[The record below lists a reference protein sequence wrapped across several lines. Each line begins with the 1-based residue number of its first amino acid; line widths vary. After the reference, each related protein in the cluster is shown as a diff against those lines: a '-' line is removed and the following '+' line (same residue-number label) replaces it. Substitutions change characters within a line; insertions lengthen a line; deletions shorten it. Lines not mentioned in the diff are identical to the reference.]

1 MVTLKKENFRFAN
14 VLSFFAWFTMIFSGG
29 LLPWYILCT
38 KYYGL
43 QNNIWALILPYG
55 MNVFY
60 MFVLKS
66 NFKAVPEELVE
77 AARIDGCSRMN
88 LFRYITF
95 PMLAPATTINITLAF
110 TQSLKVFDI
119 VYAMTN
125 GGPLNATETVG
136 TYVIRNMGLNL
147 HGYASAMTVLLMF
160 VIILTGTVL
169 IGRLKKREAEI
180 Y

>member
-1 MVTLKKENFRFAN
+1 MKADFYTRIIKTEKK
-14 VLSFFAWFTMIFSGG
+14 
-29 LLPWYILCT
+29 
-38 KYYGL
+38 
-43 QNNIWALILPYG
+43 
-55 MNVFY
+55 
-60 MFVLKS
+60 
-66 NFKAVPEELVE
+66 
-77 AARIDGCSRMN
+77 
-88 LFRYITF
+88 FRYVIACLLYTS
-95 PMLAPATTINITLAF
+95 ITLAF

>member
-1 MVTLKKENFRFAN
+1 
-14 VLSFFAWFTMIFSGG
+14 
-29 LLPWYILCT
+29 
-38 KYYGL
+38 
-43 QNNIWALILPYG
+43 
-55 MNVFY
+55 
-60 MFVLKS
+60 
-66 NFKAVPEELVE
+66 
-77 AARIDGCSRMN
+77 MN

>member
-1 MVTLKKENFRFAN
+1 MQQK
-14 VLSFFAWFTMIFSGG
+14 
-29 LLPWYILCT
+29 
-38 KYYGL
+38 
-43 QNNIWALILPYG
+43 
-55 MNVFY
+55 
-60 MFVLKS
+60 
-66 NFKAVPEELVE
+66 
-77 AARIDGCSRMN
+77 N

-147 HGYASAMTVLLMF
+147 HGYASAMIRSSYVCYYFDRYGAHRTAEKEGGGNL
-160 VIILTGTVL
+160 
-169 IGRLKKREAEI
+169 LKKKQRDKLFFTIFMYLVTLVIFYPMIMMLLVSLKSKAEVVSNPVGVKMSFQFSNYTEAFREMNYPMAL
-180 Y
+180 